1 MEKTKKTL
9 TLSQALQL
17 YNGASLPK
25 LTLQLVGYMVVFYV
39 ASIAFFTFMIG
50 LDKGFAEAHK
60 QISENLLI
68 SIYLGIVGGVSIAIL
83 SLLTYEKKL
92 PGGKFFRSV
101 KGGFTTYRKM
111 RTAFQLS
118 IVIGICL
125 YTGIICA
132 LNALLP
138 IMVHGTAICISVAV
152 FLLLGTGVV
161 NLVNMMK
168 NDLARSILNII
179 VLFAFGLTGVLTVLV
194 GEGQLGLVHLV
205 TAILAVVLMPIS
217 HHLMLASYRRHRWDN

>member
-1 MEKTKKTL
+1 MENNKKEL

-17 YNGASLPK
+17 YNGASFPK
-25 LTLQLVGYMVVFYV
+25 LTLQFVGYTVLFYLASMV
-39 ASIAFFTFMIG
+39 FFTFIIG
-50 LDKGFAEAHK
+50 LEHGFAEAQK
-60 QISENLLI
+60 EISENLLS

-101 KGGFTTYRKM
+101 KGGFATYRKM
-111 RTAFQLS
+111 RIASELS

-125 YTGIICA
+125 YTGVICA
-132 LNALLP
+132 LNAVLP
-138 IMVHGTAICISVAV
+138 IMVYGTATCISAAV
-152 FLLLGTGVV
+152 FILLGTGVV

-179 VLFAFGLTGVLTVLV
+179 VLFAFGLAGVLTVFI
-194 GEGQLGLVHLV
+194 GGGQLGIVHIV
-205 TAILAVVLMPIS
+205 VAILAVVLIPVS
-217 HHLMLASYRRHRWDN
+217 HHLMLASYRKHRWDN